1 MNLGMEHRRKQ
12 MNEAQQEYVK
22 IFYSF
27 FENGRHALNWTVDE
41 TNEEIL
47 VRAKSMRS
55 NVDSFDGE
63 RFTKQ
68 EWLEIFNFIIG
79 D

>member
-1 MNLGMEHRRKQ
+1 

-22 IFYSF
+22 TFYS
-27 FENGRHALNWTVDE
+27 LWTVDE

-47 VRAKSMRS
+47 ARAKSMRS
-55 NVDSFDGE
+55 SVDSFTDYKKTDGE

-79 D
+79 N

>member
-1 MNLGMEHRRKQ
+1 MNLWMGHRGKQ

-22 IFYSF
+22 TFYS
-27 FENGRHALNWTVDE
+27 LWTVDE

-47 VRAKSMRS
+47 ARAKSMRS
-55 NVDSFDGE
+55 SIDSFDGE

-68 EWLEIFNFIIG
+68 EWLEILNNIISECA
-79 D
+79 

>member
-1 MNLGMEHRRKQ
+1 
-12 MNEAQQEYVK
+12 MNEAQQQY
-22 IFYSF
+22 INTFYSF
-27 FENGRHALNWTVDE
+27 YECGVDALGWTVDE

-47 VRAKSMRS
+47 ARAKSMRS
-55 NVDSFDGE
+55 SVDSFTDYKKTDGE

-79 D
+79 N